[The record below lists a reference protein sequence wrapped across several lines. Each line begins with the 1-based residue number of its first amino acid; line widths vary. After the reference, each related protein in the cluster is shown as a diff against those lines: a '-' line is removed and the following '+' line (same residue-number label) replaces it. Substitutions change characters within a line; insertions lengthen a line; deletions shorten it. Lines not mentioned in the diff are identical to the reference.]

1 MAMKHFLHRDVS
13 RGTFDST
20 LAAFFIV
27 KLFGVIDELSVLHC
41 YHVICFVEVKSLQLI
56 IFIYILH
63 LIPFSLRAFLTS
75 SLLQLSFSNSSN
87 AHLIIGA
94 SSFGIIIFLLQKK
107 SKFDLTASMTR
118 GREIYSTY
126 CVSCHQE
133 QGEGVE
139 DIYPP
144 LAKSD
149 YLMADKKRS
158 ILQVLKGASGEMK
171 VNGKIYNMEMVG
183 FNLSAQETSDVL
195 NYIRNSFGNKGE
207 AITPDQVTALKK

>member
-1 MAMKHFLHRDVS
+1 MTRIITYCALFVS
-13 RGTFDST
+13 IIS
-20 LAAFFIV
+20 
-27 KLFGVIDELSVLHC
+27 LF
-41 YHVICFVEVKSLQLI
+41 
-56 IFIYILH
+56 
-63 LIPFSLRAFLTS
+63 
-75 SLLQLSFSNSSN
+75 SF
-87 AHLIIGA
+87 
-94 SSFGIIIFLLQKK
+94 QKK

-171 VNGKIYNMEMVG
+171 VNGKIYNMEMAG

>member
-1 MAMKHFLHRDVS
+1 MTRIITYFALCI
-13 RGTFDST
+13 ST
-20 LAAFFIV
+20 IS
-27 KLFGVIDELSVLHC
+27 LF
-41 YHVICFVEVKSLQLI
+41 
-56 IFIYILH
+56 
-63 LIPFSLRAFLTS
+63 
-75 SLLQLSFSNSSN
+75 SF
-87 AHLIIGA
+87 
-94 SSFGIIIFLLQKK
+94 QKK

-158 ILQVLKGASGEMK
+158 ILQILKGASGEMK